1 MRELGSVPRLEV
13 PEQAEPMLVEFPAA
27 GTTERNDAVGLVA
40 PAQ

>member
-1 MRELGSVPRLEV
+1 MGELGPIAGLQVWEEV
-13 PEQAEPMLVEFPAA
+13 EPPLVEVAVT